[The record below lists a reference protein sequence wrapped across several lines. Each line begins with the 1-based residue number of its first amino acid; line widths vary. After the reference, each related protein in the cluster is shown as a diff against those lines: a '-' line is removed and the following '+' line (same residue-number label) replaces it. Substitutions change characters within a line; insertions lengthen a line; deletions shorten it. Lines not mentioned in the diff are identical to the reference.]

1 MNVNVFFIFL
11 GDEKCGLE
19 QFVQKVEYSFFA
31 QNANLFVKKRFKI
44 NVWMQIYA
52 EYCRK

>member
-1 MNVNVFFIFL
+1 MNVNGFIIFL

-19 QFVQKVEYSFFA
+19 LLLQKVEFSFFA
-31 QNANLFVKKRFKI
+31 KNANLFVKKRFKI